1 MWPEKLTTF
10 ETFEKVREPKE
21 RETDRQSFATMARL
35 FEAGLR

>member
-1 MWPEKLTTF
+1 MWPEKLTTI
-10 ETFEKVREPKE
+10 ETFEKVREPEE